1 MKKFIVIILFIF
13 VMFLFGCASPKETET
28 KKTVPNN
35 TIESKTSDAQVEKK
49 MVKLVVSGSTD
60 MLASKLENEY
70 EANTEVIFKTFV
82 VTDISLNAFLN
93 GDKLYVYDF
102 DYENNCNCW
111 KFTMPE
117 TDATLHLT
125 FDQFYGKDE
134 YTFSELNY
142 QVRFLTDIDKVSI
155 YTKKDKPDFCEIEY
169 SVDEN
174 DINNLLMIFDQK
186 LIKCDNT
193 YINDGDLHR
202 AIGFYKGDS
211 LILEVDFINEMY
223 FWYDFSTSK
232 LFKFKDEEF
241 VIPSLNNVSLKTYKF
256 EYDGLSS
263 DIKLVSDDSFV
274 KRFYDIALIQFVRF
288 IGKMDQADN
297 ALYYVDSRYGKIYLI
312 GEKYFKLNDVY
323 YEIVSGSD
331 YWAYKQ
337 AITAKPD

>member
-1 MKKFIVIILFIF
+1 MKKVIVILLFIF
-13 VMFLFGCASPKETET
+13 VMFLFGCASPRETET

-82 VTDISLNAFLN
+82 VTDVSLRAFLN
-93 GDKLYVYDF
+93 DERIESYDYDKNYIY
-102 DYENNCNCW
+102 W
-111 KFTMPE
+111 KFVMPE
-117 TDATLHLT
+117 EDSTLHLT

-155 YTKKDKPDFCEIEY
+155 YTQNDKPDFSEIEY

-174 DINNLLMIFDQK
+174 DINNLLKIFDQK
-186 LIKCDNT
+186 LVKCDNT
-193 YINDGDLHR
+193 YINEGNLHR
-202 AIGFYKGDS
+202 VIGFYKEDS
-211 LILEVDFINEMY
+211 LVLEVDFINEMY
-223 FWYDFSTSK
+223 YWYDFSTSK
-232 LFKFKDEEF
+232 LFRFEDEEYK
-241 VIPSLNNVSLKTYKF
+241 IPSLNNVSLKTYKF

-274 KRFYDIALIQFVRF
+274 KRFFDIATIQFVKS
-288 IGKMDQADN
+288 IEKINPADN
-297 ALYYVDSRYGKIYLI
+297 ALYYVDSRYGKIYLV
-312 GEKYFKLNDVY
+312 GEKYFKLNDIY

-337 AITAKPD
+337 AISVLPD